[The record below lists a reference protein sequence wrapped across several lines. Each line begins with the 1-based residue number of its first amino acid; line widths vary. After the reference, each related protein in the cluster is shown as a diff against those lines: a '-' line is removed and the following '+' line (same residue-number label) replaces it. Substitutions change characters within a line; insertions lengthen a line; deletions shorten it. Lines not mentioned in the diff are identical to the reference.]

1 MIIVKCKY
9 SAFRSRMNRGENMKK
24 LYLSVLVGLILL
36 AVTGNV
42 AAAKSFDQI
51 EQDNDTIVGVYGIN
65 TANGKVIQHRSDE
78 RFAFASTYKAIS
90 SGILLQNTPTSE
102 LNKKITISKDDIVA
116 YSPVTEKYVGK
127 QMTLRAL
134 IKASMLQS
142 DNTANN
148 KIIEEIGGIKGFQQ
162 ALKQRGD
169 NISNPQRL
177 EPDLNLYDPQ
187 STADTTTPK
196 MAATTLNHLL
206 ASENMSRPNLELL
219 KHTMIHNETGD
230 TLIKAGMSKDD
241 VVGDKSGQGLTYG
254 SRNDLA
260 FVYPKNQS
268 KPIILAIY
276 TKKTDKD
283 AKPDDK
289 VIQTAAETAIKS
301 LK

>member
-9 SAFRSRMNRGENMKK
+9 SAFYSHMNRGRNMKK
-24 LYLSVLVGLILL
+24 LYFSVLVGLILL

-65 TANGKVIQHRSDE
+65 TANDKVIQHRSNE

-142 DNTANN
+142 D
-148 KIIEEIGGIKGFQQ
+148 KDRKSVVIEEIGGIKEFQQ
-162 ALKQRGD
+162 ALIHRGD
-169 NISNPQRL
+169 HISNPQR
-177 EPDLNLYDPQ
+177 P
-187 STADTTTPK
+187 
-196 MAATTLNHLL
+196 
-206 ASENMSRPNLELL
+206 
-219 KHTMIHNETGD
+219 
-230 TLIKAGMSKDD
+230 
-241 VVGDKSGQGLTYG
+241 
-254 SRNDLA
+254 
-260 FVYPKNQS
+260 
-268 KPIILAIY
+268 
-276 TKKTDKD
+276 
-283 AKPDDK
+283 
-289 VIQTAAETAIKS
+289 
-301 LK
+301 

>member
-9 SAFRSRMNRGENMKK
+9 SAFYSHMNRGRNMKK
-24 LYLSVLVGLILL
+24 LYFSVLVGLILL

-90 SGILLQNTPTSE
+90 SGILLQNTSTSE
-102 LNKKITISKDDIVA
+102 LNKKVTISKDDIVA

-169 NISNPQRL
+169 NISNPQRF

-196 MAATTLNHLL
+196 RAATTLNHLL

-230 TLIKAGMSKDD
+230 TLIKASMSKDD

>member
-1 MIIVKCKY
+1 MIIVKRKY
-9 SAFRSRMNRGENMKK
+9 RAFRSHMNRGKNMKK

-65 TANGKVIQHRSDE
+65 TSNGKVIQHRSDE

-162 ALKQRGD
+162 ALKQCGD

-230 TLIKAGMSKDD
+230 TLIKAGASKDD

-260 FVYPKNQS
+260 FVYPENQS

-289 VIQTAAETAIKS
+289 VIQTAAEKAIKS